1 MVRLFHSQVG
11 ALAARM
17 KIVHI
22 TPYAMTR
29 PGGVQSHI
37 RALAGWCGA
46 AGHEVRIVAPPGEGD
61 AAPDV
66 LTLGRVRNISVHGTR
81 FELTRATRAE
91 ISAAVETLQDW
102 GADVVHLHTPWTPLL
117 PWQVWR
123 ALNLPTVATFHATL
137 PEGGFDPLTW
147 ALGKAGDYFNARVSR
162 VVVPSRAPLDQWQ
175 RRGAAP
181 LPLILPPTIDL
192 SDWRAAK
199 RDMPLRRDA
208 PQIVYM
214 GRLEERKGVQVL
226 LEAWPEVAAALPG
239 ATLTIAGSGALEA
252 DLRNR
257 AAPFPSIRFL
267 PPPDATAARALIAG
281 ADLFVAPARG
291 GESFGLVLI
300 EAMSAGTVPIAAQN
314 AGYASVLSGEGTA
327 LLAPPG
333 NASALAERIIALAS
347 DPVEHT
353 RLRDWC
359 ATRAA
364 EFDVSALGPDYLSL
378 YRAALA

>member
-1 MVRLFHSQVG
+1 
-11 ALAARM
+11 M

-29 PGGVQSHI
+29 PGGVQTHV
-37 RALAGWCGA
+37 RDLCAWLNAQ
-46 AGHEVRIVAPPGEGD
+46 GHETRVIAPPGDGPT
-61 AAPDV
+61 APGV
-66 LTLGRVRNISVHGTR
+66 IPLGHAHDISLHGTR
-81 FELTRATRAE
+81 FELTRANRAE
-91 ISAAVETLQDW
+91 IAATVAALHEW
-102 GADVVHLHTPWTPLL
+102 GAEVAHLHTPWTPLL

-123 ALNLPTVATFHATL
+123 ALKRPTVATFHATL
-137 PEGGFDPLTW
+137 PEGGRDPLSW
-147 ALGKAGDYFNARVSR
+147 ALGKAADYFNARVAHI
-162 VVVPSRAPLDQWQ
+162 VVPSRAPLAQWQ
-175 RRGAAP
+175 KRGAAP
-181 LPLILPPTIDL
+181 LPSILPPTIDL

-199 RDMPLRRDA
+199 QDRPLRQDA

-226 LEAWPEVAAALPG
+226 LDAWPGVAAALPG

-252 DLRNR
+252 ELRNK

-267 PPPDATAARALIAG
+267 PPPDAIAARALIAG

-300 EAMSAGTVPIAAQN
+300 EAMSAGTVPVAAQN
-314 AGYASVLSGEGTA
+314 PGYASVLDGEGAA
-327 LLAPPG
+327 LLTPPG
-333 NASALAERIIALAS
+333 NAPALAERIIALAS
-347 DPVEHT
+347 DPVEHA

-359 ATRAA
+359 ATRAN
-364 EFDVSALGPDYLSL
+364 EFDVTALGPDYLAL